1 MLRQLRQIVKHF
13 PLTNVQCFIAINL
26 LSQARFLL
34 SLFSSTHSLWFQMM
48 CVYMIALLLTQS
60 LSSEPYTTYWIDS
73 IDDKQ
78 LTNILLGSVQAIE
91 LLGYCLVV
99 YLITEWHYSMQNIWD
114 IMIDC
119 YLSGWLALSVFIY
132 LSVLSIYLHNCCRSL
147 VSCLKQR

>member
-1 MLRQLRQIVKHF
+1 
-13 PLTNVQCFIAINL
+13 
-26 LSQARFLL
+26 
-34 SLFSSTHSLWFQMM
+34 MM

-99 YLITEWHYSMQNIWD
+99 YLITE
-114 IMIDC
+114 
-119 YLSGWLALSVFIY
+119 
-132 LSVLSIYLHNCCRSL
+132 
-147 VSCLKQR
+147 